1 MNKVLTEIIPRKSSN
16 DATED
21 YQKSYDTEQK
31 HCNCD
36 ICRWIQQLLQQ
47 ETLKKRNK
55 QNYTT
60 EIAKFVVAC
69 TQ

>member
-1 MNKVLTEIIPRKSSN
+1 MNKVLTEIIPKKSSN

-36 ICRWIQQLLQQ
+36 ICRTTITITRDFKKAQQ
-47 ETLKKRNK
+47 
-55 QNYTT
+55 T
-60 EIAKFVVAC
+60 ELHD
-69 TQ
+69 